1 MSASPG
7 IDVSLLSF
15 LNSVGER
22 EEEQQLSR
30 LIFEYADPAVRRVI
44 RYRLKVTAHRE
55 GMKYDNPD
63 VEELYHDIQL
73 HLLKRLWDLKRNPS
87 QSVIS
92 NLERYITS
100 TANHICNEYLRRKFP
115 SRRHLK
121 DRVRYQ
127 LLKHSEFRLWEN
139 VEKVWLAGFA
149 AWGQSRFEGLKEV
162 DARVDVG
169 LLQKLSDELQSVDTY
184 SLQLRPLLKMVFSV
198 CGRPLEFDSLTDLI
212 AQLQG
217 VKDKSAVPL
226 SAGTDPLT
234 DRLVSPQE
242 EIDVVL
248 QYRQLLQYL
257 WDEICKL
264 PRRQRIALLFNLRSP
279 NGINVITLIPAT
291 RVATF
296 EEIATALEL
305 HTEQLEAI
313 WPNLPMDD
321 LSIAEYLGAT
331 RQQVINLRKNAR
343 ERLSRR
349 MEALA
354 NMRL

>member
-1 MSASPG
+1 MSASTD

-15 LNSVGER
+15 LNSTDER

-30 LIFEYADPAVRRVI
+30 LISEYADPTVRRVI
-44 RYRLKVTAHRE
+44 RYKLKAEAQRNRN
-55 GMKYDNPD
+55 GYDNPD

-73 HLLKRLWDLKRNPS
+73 HLLKRLRELKRDPS
-87 QSVIS
+87 KFVIN
-92 NLERYITS
+92 NLESYVVA
-100 TANHICNEYLRRKFP
+100 TANHVCDEYLRRKFP

-127 LLKHSEFRLWEN
+127 LINHPEFRLCDN
-139 VEKVWLAGFA
+139 GEKVWLAGLA
-149 AWGQSRFEGLKEV
+149 AWGQERFEGLREV
-162 DARVDVG
+162 DAKPDVG
-169 LLQKLSDELQSVDTY
+169 LLKKLSDELQSIDAY
-184 SLQLRPLLKMVFSV
+184 SLQLRPLLRMVFRL
-198 CGRPLEFDSLTDLI
+198 CGRPLEFDSLTGLI

-217 VKDKSAVPL
+217 IKDKPAVPL
-226 SAGTDPLT
+226 SAGANPLT
-234 DRLVSPQE
+234 ERLVSPQE

-264 PRRQRIALLFNLRSP
+264 SRRQRIALLFNLKSR
-279 NGINVITLIPAT
+279 NGINVITLFPAT

-305 HTEQLEAI
+305 DTEQLEAI

-343 ERLSRR
+343 EKLSRR
-349 MEALA
+349 MAALGD
-354 NMRL
+354 MRL